1 MPTTR
6 HESRVVPAGEVRVA
20 DDGRTVEAVV
30 LRYGV
35 IDDYGTM
42 FAPGVFTESL
52 QARMP
57 RIVWS
62 HDWAD
67 PIGRWVDYRDT
78 DTELTL
84 IGELDDFDA
93 VPRARQAAA
102 QLASGTIDQF
112 SVGFMRLADEAVDPD
127 EVDGRRGI
135 YRITK
140 GQLDE
145 ASLVLRGAVPGTH
158 LVAVRSPV
166 QVSVDAAVDLARR
179 MQAGEI
185 TSEEAKAALELLG
198 GDDGGEPAETPP
210 PEDEEGEVP
219 EAAELPDEDI
229 DAALAA
235 AGTPTILRIARR

>member
-1 MPTTR
+1 MPTPR

-20 DDGRTVEAVV
+20 ADGRTIEAVV
-30 LRYGV
+30 LRYDV

-52 QARMP
+52 SERMP

-93 VPRARQAAA
+93 VPRARQASA

-112 SVGFMRLADEAVDPD
+112 SVGFMRMADEAVDPD
-127 EVDGRRGI
+127 EVDGRRGV

-158 LVAVRSPV
+158 LVAVRSAAG
-166 QVSVDAAVDLARR
+166 VSVDAALDLARR

-185 TSEEAKAALELLG
+185 TAEEAKATLELLG
-198 GDDGGEPAETPP
+198 GGGEPAPVALPEGDE
-210 PEDEEGEVP
+210 EDEEP
-219 EAAELPDEDI
+219 PAEAAELPDDEI

-235 AGTPTILRIARR
+235 VGTSHYAARR